1 MATPNRV
8 ATGGTASL
16 FAYQNTPLLIR
27 LWNFFT
33 GIFEFDNINYVEENI
48 EDRGLTF
55 TLYDPAYGG
64 EKFSPAILG
73 NGTFHKYLLYFDNRF
88 PYIHQNFL
96 TMRLG
101 TSYSVNKGV
110 DAFETMVQ
118 PQGNYVRSTTYYPS
132 GAVQNSADDLHSA
145 TYLAGSQELNLVY
158 AELYNDDYTNV
169 SLVKDSGSR
178 MYYSFIVSIIASA
191 LAYMLGLPLGIMMA
205 RSTRTRW
212 KLWDKFGTIFIVI
225 VQAVPAAA
233 YHILIQF
240 AGSQGSLHLP
250 MLFKQGDPR
259 SYILPI
265 FSLAIGNIAY
275 YAMWL
280 RRYMVDESNKDYI
293 RLARAK
299 GLPSGAI
306 SRRHMFRN
314 AMVPLIQYI
323 PNSILFTLMGS
334 LYVESLY
341 SIPGMGGLLVTVI
354 KRQDNTMVVA
364 LVLIYAAISILGLL
378 FGDILM
384 AILDP
389 RISFTKKEGAR

>member
-1 MATPNRV
+1 MAK
-8 ATGGTASL
+8 
-16 FAYQNTPLLIR
+16 Y
-27 LWNFFT
+27 
-33 GIFEFDNINYVEENI
+33 
-48 EDRGLTF
+48 
-55 TLYDPAYGG
+55 
-64 EKFSPAILG
+64 IL
-73 NGTFHKYLLYFDNRF
+73 KRILR
-88 PYIHQNFL
+88 
-96 TMRLG
+96 
-101 TSYSVNKGV
+101 
-110 DAFETMVQ
+110 
-118 PQGNYVRSTTYYPS
+118 
-132 GAVQNSADDLHSA
+132 
-145 TYLAGSQELNLVY
+145 
-158 AELYNDDYTNV
+158 
-169 SLVKDSGSR
+169 
-178 MYYSFIVSIIASA
+178 SIIT
-191 LAYMLGLPLGIMMA
+191 MLIIIVVVFSLLRLMPVEGYFENYDKLSETQIEVRLTQLMA

-225 VQAVPAAA
+225 IQAVPSAA

-240 AGSQGSLHLP
+240 AGSQGPLKLP
-250 MLFKQGDPR
+250 MLFSQNDPR

-265 FSLAIGNIAY
+265 PSLSIGNIAY

-299 GLPSGAI
+299 GLPGSAI
-306 SRRHMFRN
+306 SRRHVFRN

-354 KRQDNTMVVA
+354 KRQDNTMVQA

-384 AILDP
+384 AVLDP
-389 RISFTKKEGAR
+389 RISFTRKEGSR